1 MSRLHLSRFLVASWI
16 CSLALLLGATAIT
29 TQAADKKDKAAPTA
43 RKISYDKDIRPI
55 FQTHCQGCHQP
66 SKKGGDY
73 VMTDFSLLLKGGESK
88 ETAIVA
94 HKPAESYLIH
104 RISKT
109 DGAAEMPQG
118 KKPLADS
125 EVDLIRQWI
134 TQGAGNDSPASTRL
148 RYSPENPPVYV
159 AAPIIT
165 SVDFSSDGKYL
176 AISGFHEVLLY
187 RADGS
192 ELVARLIGL
201 SERIESARFSPDGS
215 MLAVAGGSPGRMG
228 ELQVWKVADAELLLA
243 LTAGYDTI
251 YGANWSPDSTLVSY
265 GCPDATI
272 HAVKIED
279 ATEVLFNGAHS
290 DWVLDTVFS
299 KAGDHLVTVSRD
311 RSMKLINVKTSQFI
325 DNITSITPGALKGGL
340 HAVDRHPDK
349 DELLAGGVD
358 GVPRVYKMV
367 RDKARKIGD
376 DYNLIRAFP
385 KLKGRIFSTRFSH
398 DGSKIV
404 AGSSFNGTG
413 QIKIA
418 NYADGKEIASVD
430 IASGIFTVAFHP
442 DGKTIAAGGFDGYI
456 YLIDAA
462 TGTIAKQFIP
472 VEIQAEVAKTK

>member
-1 MSRLHLSRFLVASWI
+1 MSRLHISQFLIASWI

-29 TQAADKKDKAAPTA
+29 TQAADKTDKSAPA

-66 SKKGGDY
+66 SKKGGNY
-73 VMTDFSLLLKGGESK
+73 VMTDFSLLLKGGESD

-94 HKPAESYLIH
+94 HKPDESYLLN

-125 EVDLIRQWI
+125 EIDLIRQWI

-187 RADGS
+187 RSDGS

>member
-1 MSRLHLSRFLVASWI
+1 MSRLHLFRFSDSKWI
-16 CSLALLLGATAIT
+16 CSLTLLLGIMAIT
-29 TQAADKKDKAAPTA
+29 AQAVDKTDKATPTA
-43 RKISYDKDIRPI
+43 RKISYFKDIRPI

-66 SKKGGDY
+66 AKKGGGY
-73 VMTDFSLLLKGGESK
+73 VMTDFSLLFKGGES
-88 ETAIVA
+88 EEVAIIA
-94 HKPAESYLIH
+94 HKPDESNLIS

-109 DGAAEMPQG
+109 DGVAEMPQG
-118 KKPLADS
+118 EKPLADS
-125 EVDLIRQWI
+125 EIDLIRQWI
-134 TQGAGNDSPASTRL
+134 TQGAEDDSPATSRL

-228 ELQVWKVADAELLLA
+228 ELQVWKVADAKLLLA

-358 GVPRVYKMV
+358 GVPKVYKMV

-385 KLKGRIFSTRFSH
+385 KLNGRIFSTRFSQ

-404 AGSSFNGTG
+404 AGSSFNGAG

-418 NYADGKEIASVD
+418 NYADGKEIASID

-462 TGTIAKQFIP
+462 TGAIAKQFIP

>member
-73 VMTDFSLLLKGGESK
+73 VMTDFSLLLKGGESE

>member
-73 VMTDFSLLLKGGESK
+73 VMTDFSLLLKGGESE

-187 RADGS
+187 RSDGS

-272 HAVKIED
+272 HAVRIED

-290 DWVLDTVFS
+290 DWVFDTVFS

>member
-1 MSRLHLSRFLVASWI
+1 
-16 CSLALLLGATAIT
+16 
-29 TQAADKKDKAAPTA
+29 
-43 RKISYDKDIRPI
+43 
-55 FQTHCQGCHQP
+55 
-66 SKKGGDY
+66 
-73 VMTDFSLLLKGGESK
+73 
-88 ETAIVA
+88 
-94 HKPAESYLIH
+94 
-104 RISKT
+104 
-109 DGAAEMPQG
+109 
-118 KKPLADS
+118 
-125 EVDLIRQWI
+125 
-134 TQGAGNDSPASTRL
+134 ASTRL

-265 GCPDATI
+265 GCPDATT

-299 KAGDHLVTVSRD
+299 TAGDHLVTVSRD

-358 GVPRVYKMV
+358 GVPKVYKMV

-385 KLKGRIFSTRFSH
+385 KLNGRIFSTRFSH

-418 NYADGKEIASVD
+418 NYADGKEIASID

-462 TGTIAKQFIP
+462 TGAIVKQFIP
-472 VEIQAEVAKTK
+472 VEIQSEVATTK

>member
-73 VMTDFSLLLKGGESK
+73 VMTDFSLLLKGGESE

-94 HKPAESYLIH
+94 HKPDESYLIH

-125 EVDLIRQWI
+125 EIDLIRQWI

-187 RADGS
+187 RSDGS

>member
-1 MSRLHLSRFLVASWI
+1 MSRLHISRFLVANWI
-16 CSLALLLGATAIT
+16 CSLALLLGAMAIT
-29 TQAADKKDKAAPTA
+29 TQAADKTDKSAPTA

-66 SKKGGDY
+66 SKKGGNY
-73 VMTDFSLLLKGGESK
+73 VMTDFSLLLKGGESE

-94 HKPAESYLIH
+94 HKPDESYLIN

-125 EVDLIRQWI
+125 EIDLIRQWI

-187 RADGS
+187 QADGS

>member
-1 MSRLHLSRFLVASWI
+1 MSPLHLFRFSASNWI
-16 CSLALLLGATAIT
+16 YSLALLFGVMTVTA
-29 TQAADKKDKAAPTA
+29 QAADETDEAKPTA
-43 RKISYDKDIRPI
+43 LKISYYKDIRPI

-66 SKKGGDY
+66 AKKSGDY
-73 VMTDFSLLLKGGESK
+73 VMTDFPLLLKGGESK
-88 ETAIVA
+88 EAAIVA
-94 HKPAESYLIH
+94 NKPDESYLISL
-104 RISKT
+104 ISKT
-109 DGAAEMPQG
+109 DGAAKMPRN
-118 KKPLADS
+118 KNPLADS
-125 EVDLIRQWI
+125 EIGLIRQWI
-134 TQGAGNDSPASTRL
+134 TQGAENDSPVSTRL

-228 ELQVWKVADAELLLA
+228 ELQVWKAEGAELLLA

-251 YGANWSPDSTLVSY
+251 YGANWSPDSKLVSY

-272 HAVKIED
+272 HAVKAD
-279 ATEVLFNGAHS
+279 DGTEVLFSGAHS

-299 KAGDHLVTVSRD
+299 KDGEHLVTVSRD

-340 HAVDRHPDK
+340 HAVDRHPEK

-358 GVPRVYKMV
+358 GVPKVYKMV

-398 DGSKIV
+398 DGSQIV

-430 IASGIFTVAFHP
+430 IDAGIFTVAFHP

-462 TGTIAKQFIP
+462 TGTITKQFIP
-472 VEIQAEVAKTK
+472 VEIQADLTESK

>member
-73 VMTDFSLLLKGGESK
+73 VMTDFSLLLKGGESE

-187 RADGS
+187 RSDGS

>member
-1 MSRLHLSRFLVASWI
+1 MAM
-16 CSLALLLGATAIT
+16 T
-29 TQAADKKDKAAPTA
+29 TQADDETDKSVPTP
-43 RKISYDKDIRPI
+43 RKVSYDKDIRPI
-55 FQTHCQGCHQP
+55 FQAHCQGCHQP
-66 SKKGGDY
+66 AKKGGGY
-73 VMTDFSLLLKGGESK
+73 VMTDFSLLLKGGES
-88 ETAIVA
+88 EEAAIVA
-94 HKPAESYLIH
+94 NKPDESHLISL
-104 RISKT
+104 ISKT

-125 EVDLIRQWI
+125 EIDLIRQWI
-134 TQGAGNDSPASTRL
+134 TQGAENDSPASTRL

-165 SVDFSSDGKYL
+165 SVDYSSDGKYL

-228 ELQVWKVADAELLLA
+228 ELQVWKVADAKLILA
-243 LTAGYDTI
+243 LTTGYDTI

-358 GVPRVYKMV
+358 GVPKVYKMV

-385 KLKGRIFSTRFSH
+385 KLKGRVFSTRFSH
-398 DGSKIV
+398 DGSQIV
-404 AGSSFNGTG
+404 AGSSFNGVG

-418 NYADGKEIASVD
+418 NYADGKEIASID
-430 IASGIFTVAFHP
+430 IDAGIFTVAFHP

-456 YLIDAA
+456 YLIDTA

-472 VEIQAEVAKTK
+472 VEIQVEVANTK

>member
-73 VMTDFSLLLKGGESK
+73 VMTDFSLLLKGGESE

-94 HKPAESYLIH
+94 HKPDESYLIH

-125 EVDLIRQWI
+125 EIDLIRQWI

>member
-1 MSRLHLSRFLVASWI
+1 MSRPHTSQFLVVGWI
-16 CSLALLLGATAIT
+16 CSLALLLSAMAIT
-29 TQAADKKDKAAPTA
+29 TQADDETDKSTPAA

-73 VMTDFSLLLKGGESK
+73 VMTDFSLLLKGGESE

-94 HKPAESYLIH
+94 NKPDESHLISL
-104 RISKT
+104 ISKT

-125 EVDLIRQWI
+125 EIDLIRQWI

-192 ELVARLIGL
+192 ELIARLIGL

-228 ELQVWKVADAELLLA
+228 ELQVWKIEGAELLLA

-251 YGANWSPDSTLVSY
+251 YGANWSPDSNLVSY

-272 HAVKIED
+272 HAVNID
-279 ATEVLFNGAHS
+279 DGTEVLFNGAHS

-299 KAGDHLVTVSRD
+299 KEGDHLVTVSRD

-358 GVPRVYKMV
+358 GVPKVYKMV

-398 DGSKIV
+398 DGSRIV
-404 AGSSFNGTG
+404 AGSSFNGSG

-462 TGTIAKQFIP
+462 TGTIAKQFVP
-472 VEIQAEVAKTK
+472 VEIQVEVAKTK

>member
-1 MSRLHLSRFLVASWI
+1 MSRLHLSRFLVDSWI

-73 VMTDFSLLLKGGESK
+73 VMTDFSLLLKGGESD

-94 HKPAESYLIH
+94 HKPDESYLIR

-125 EVDLIRQWI
+125 EIDLIRQWI

>member
-187 RADGS
+187 RSDGS